1 MCDIL
6 NQASFVVGVQ
16 GELLLLLVRNKVT
29 RMSKIMNTVAGMDSG
44 MVQEK
49 TMVRKKHMGMNRA
62 RSFPRTESWY
72 SQPKYDGR

>member
-49 TMVRKKHMGMNRA
+49 TMV
-62 RSFPRTESWY
+62 
-72 SQPKYDGR
+72 SQEEAYGHEQSKVISTD

>member
-1 MCDIL
+1 M

-49 TMVRKKHMGMNRA
+49 TMVRKKHMGMN
-62 RSFPRTESWY
+62 
-72 SQPKYDGR
+72 

>member
-29 RMSKIMNTVAGMDSG
+29 RMSKIMNTVAGMNSG

-49 TMVRKKHMGMNRA
+49 TMVRKKHIWA
-62 RSFPRTESWY
+62 
-72 SQPKYDGR
+72 